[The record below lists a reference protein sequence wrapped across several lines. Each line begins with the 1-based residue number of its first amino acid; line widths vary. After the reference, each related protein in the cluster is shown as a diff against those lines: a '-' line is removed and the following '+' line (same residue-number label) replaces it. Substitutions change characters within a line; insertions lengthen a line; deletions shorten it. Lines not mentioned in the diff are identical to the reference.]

1 MMDHR
6 PIDLDVLRTDV
17 ADVERSVV
25 DWDKEL
31 RAARARFLLTA
42 KGQQLRPDSTSP
54 TLPGRRRRV
63 VLTRTAFALA
73 ASIALAVGGWVSYQ
87 RQHAPISF
95 RAGTEVAA
103 GQVGDLLYS
112 PGSEPLPVHF
122 SDGTSL
128 SMGAS
133 TRARVTETN
142 SHGATVVLAEGSLSL
157 AVVHR
162 EASRWNVAAGPF
174 TVRVTGT
181 KFDIRW
187 NAAEETLALDL
198 HEGSVTVVG
207 PSLCPAG
214 RRVLAGESLRIS
226 VPSARAAA
234 TPNPAFA
241 APAAMAEVPPA
252 RDGRAKDDRAKAVAI
267 ETDGAGHGSWKQ
279 LALEGRYADALAAV
293 EAEGFE
299 TACRRASTADLL
311 LLGYTAR
318 FAGSLKRAEQ
328 ALQLVQSRP
337 LARHEAA
344 MSAFTLGRIAYDDR
358 RNYADAARWFQS
370 YLRDE
375 PSGGLAREAAGRLI
389 EAQKAAG
396 DIAAARESASAYLSK
411 YPVGPHAALAR
422 AVLNP

>member
-1 MMDHR
+1 MRDHP
-6 PIDLDVLRTDV
+6 PIDLDVLRKDV

-31 RAARARFLLTA
+31 RSARARFLLTA
-42 KGQQLRPDSTSP
+42 KGHRGGQHPK
-54 TLPGRRRRV
+54 RRRA

-73 ASIALAVGGWVSYQ
+73 ASIALAVGGWATYH

-95 RAGTEVAA
+95 RAGTEAA
-103 GQVGDLLYS
+103 EGQVGDLLYS

-122 SDGTSL
+122 SDGTFV

-162 EASRWNVAAGPF
+162 AASRWNVAAGPF
-174 TVRVTGT
+174 TVLVTGT
-181 KFDIRW
+181 KFDVHW

-198 HEGSVTVVG
+198 HEGSVTVIG
-207 PSLCPAG
+207 PSLGPAG
-214 RRVLAGESLRIS
+214 RRVLAGESIRVS

-234 TPNPAFA
+234 TPNAPFA
-241 APAAMAEVPPA
+241 APAEMADVPSA
-252 RDGRAKDDRAKAVAI
+252 RGDRAKDDRARAVAV
-267 ETDGAGHGSWKQ
+267 ETNGAGRGSWRQ
-279 LALEGRYADALAAV
+279 LALDGLYADALAVA

-299 TACRRASTADLL
+299 TTCRRASTADLL

-337 LARHEAA
+337 LAGHEAA

-358 RNYADAARWFQS
+358 RNYADAARWFRS

-396 DIAAARESASAYLSK
+396 DVAAARESASAYLSK